1 MTDYNDDYYE
11 PEDDEPS
18 EQEEMLF
25 ALIKQA
31 KEQQERTNAVLERLI
46 SLADKLEQGEQA
58 RNDKLD
64 NALDKLADIDLQG
77 IVSETTKQAVNE
89 LVINELKQGVSRYV
103 TNQNY
108 TIAQNAQALIGAN
121 NTIIEN
127 IKSFAD
133 VMAKLK
139 ADESDLLENKVAKKV
154 QNGVEKGITNS
165 LDNASN
171 QINSYL
177 NNIAGGLEVG
187 AGHIQR
193 GVGNIQNGVEQ
204 VVAELVNYREQ
215 IASRPRWLMA
225 LGWCVFYTFA
235 ITIIAVVTYRMNIP
249 LQSEIKERSQI
260 IQNQDFRITQQQQ
273 QLNYMNQ
280 ALRTNFSAWEDGNL
294 YLRVDRNK
302 CRDINNQNYCMKQ

>member
-235 ITIIAVVTYRMNIP
+235 ITIIAIVTYRMNIP

>member
-1 MTDYNDDYYE
+1 MTDYDDYYE
-11 PEDDEPS
+11 PDDEPN

-31 KEQQERTNAVLERLI
+31 KDQQATVDAVLNRLTT
-46 SLADKLEQGEQA
+46 LADTLEKGEQA
-58 RNDKLD
+58 RDDKLD

-89 LVINELKQGVSRYV
+89 LVVNELKQGVSRYV

-302 CRDINNQNYCMKQ
+302 CRAINNQNYCMKQ

>member
-1 MTDYNDDYYE
+1 MTDYDDYYE
-11 PEDDEPS
+11 PDDEPN

-31 KEQQERTNAVLERLI
+31 KDQQATVNAVLNRLTI
-46 SLADKLEQGEQA
+46 LADTLEKGEQA
-58 RNDKLD
+58 RDDKLD

-89 LVINELKQGVSRYV
+89 LVVNELKQGVSRYV

>member
-1 MTDYNDDYYE
+1 MTDYNDDYY
-11 PEDDEPS
+11 DDEPN

-31 KEQQERTNAVLERLI
+31 KEQQERTNAVLERLTN
-46 SLADKLEQGEQA
+46 LADKLEQGEQA

-77 IVSETTKQAVNE
+77 IVSETTRQAVNE
-89 LVINELKQGVSRYV
+89 LVVSELKQGVSQYV
-103 TNQNY
+103 
-108 TIAQNAQALIGAN
+108 ASQNATIERNIQALVQAN
-121 NTIIEN
+121 NFATRN
-127 IKSFAD
+127 INSFAD
-133 VMAKLK
+133 LMAKLK

-215 IASRPRWLMA
+215 VASRPKWLMA

-235 ITIIAVVTYRMNIP
+235 ITIIAIVTYRMNIP

>member
-1 MTDYNDDYYE
+1 MTDYDDYYE
-11 PEDDEPS
+11 PDDEPN

-31 KEQQERTNAVLERLI
+31 KDQQATVDAVLNRLTT
-46 SLADKLEQGEQA
+46 LADTLEKGEQA
-58 RNDKLD
+58 RDDKLD

-215 IASRPRWLMA
+215 VASRPKWLIA

-235 ITIIAVVTYRMNIP
+235 ITIIAIVTYRMNIP

>member
-1 MTDYNDDYYE
+1 MTDYDDYYE
-11 PEDDEPS
+11 PDDEPN

-31 KEQQERTNAVLERLI
+31 KDQQATVDAVLNRLTT
-46 SLADKLEQGEQA
+46 LADTLEKCEQA
-58 RNDKLD
+58 RDDKLD

-89 LVINELKQGVSRYV
+89 LVVNELKQGVSRYV

>member
-1 MTDYNDDYYE
+1 MTDYDDYYE
-11 PEDDEPS
+11 PDDEPN

-31 KEQQERTNAVLERLI
+31 KDQQATVDAVLNRLTT
-46 SLADKLEQGEQA
+46 LADTLEKGEQA
-58 RNDKLD
+58 RDDKLD

-89 LVINELKQGVSRYV
+89 LVVNELKQGVSRYV

-215 IASRPRWLMA
+215 VASRPRWMMA

>member
-1 MTDYNDDYYE
+1 MFRDLSDFIITK
-11 PEDDEPS
+11 S
-18 EQEEMLF
+18 FFHEQEEMLF

-31 KEQQERTNAVLERLI
+31 KDQQATVDAVLNRLTT
-46 SLADKLEQGEQA
+46 LADTLEKGEQA
-58 RNDKLD
+58 RDDKLD

-89 LVINELKQGVSRYV
+89 LVVNELKQGVSRYV

-235 ITIIAVVTYRMNIP
+235 ITIIAIVTYRMNIP

>member
-1 MTDYNDDYYE
+1 MTDYDDYYE
-11 PEDDEPS
+11 PDDEPN

-31 KEQQERTNAVLERLI
+31 KDQQATVDAVLNRLTT
-46 SLADKLEQGEQA
+46 LADTLEKGEQA
-58 RNDKLD
+58 RDDKLD

-77 IVSETTKQAVNE
+77 IVSDTTKQAVNE
-89 LVINELKQGVSRYV
+89 LVVNELKQGVSRYV

>member
-1 MTDYNDDYYE
+1 MTDYDDYYE
-11 PEDDEPS
+11 PDDEPN

-89 LVINELKQGVSRYV
+89 LVVNELKQGVSRYV

-204 VVAELVNYREQ
+204 VVAELVNWGHHRK
-215 IASRPRWLMA
+215 RR
-225 LGWCVFYTFA
+225 
-235 ITIIAVVTYRMNIP
+235 
-249 LQSEIKERSQI
+249 K
-260 IQNQDFRITQQQQ
+260 
-273 QLNYMNQ
+273 
-280 ALRTNFSAWEDGNL
+280 
-294 YLRVDRNK
+294 
-302 CRDINNQNYCMKQ
+302 

>member
-1 MTDYNDDYYE
+1 MTDYDDYYE
-11 PEDDEPS
+11 PDDEPN

-31 KEQQERTNAVLERLI
+31 KDQQATVNAVLNRLTI
-46 SLADKLEQGEQA
+46 LADTLEKGEQA
-58 RNDKLD
+58 RDDKLD
-64 NALDKLADIDLQG
+64 NAFDKLADIDLQG

-89 LVINELKQGVSRYV
+89 LVVNELKQGVSRYV

-193 GVGNIQNGVEQ
+193 GVGNIQNSVEQ

-235 ITIIAVVTYRMNIP
+235 ITIIAVVTYRMNTP

-302 CRDINNQNYCMKQ
+302 CRDINNQNYCIKQ

>member
-1 MTDYNDDYYE
+1 MTDYDDYYE
-11 PEDDEPS
+11 PDDEPN

-31 KEQQERTNAVLERLI
+31 KDQQATVDAVLNRLTT
-46 SLADKLEQGEQA
+46 LADTLEKGEQA
-58 RNDKLD
+58 RDDKLD

-89 LVINELKQGVSRYV
+89 LVVNELKQGVSRYV

-215 IASRPRWLMA
+215 VASRPKWLMA

-235 ITIIAVVTYRMNIP
+235 ITIIAIVTYRMNIP

>member
-1 MTDYNDDYYE
+1 MTDYDDYYE
-11 PEDDEPS
+11 PDDEPN

-31 KEQQERTNAVLERLI
+31 KDQQATVDAVLNRLTT
-46 SLADKLEQGEQA
+46 LADTLEKGEQA
-58 RNDKLD
+58 RDDKLD

-89 LVINELKQGVSRYV
+89 LVVNELKQGVSRYV

-215 IASRPRWLMA
+215 VASRPKWLMA

>member
-1 MTDYNDDYYE
+1 MTDYDDYYE
-11 PEDDEPS
+11 PDDEPN

-31 KEQQERTNAVLERLI
+31 KDQQATVDAVLNRLTT
-46 SLADKLEQGEQA
+46 LADTLEKGEQA

-89 LVINELKQGVSRYV
+89 LVVNELKQGVSRYV

>member
-1 MTDYNDDYYE
+1 MTDYDDYYE
-11 PEDDEPS
+11 PDDEPN

-31 KEQQERTNAVLERLI
+31 KDQQATVDAVLNRLTT
-46 SLADKLEQGEQA
+46 LADTLEKGEQA
-58 RNDKLD
+58 RDDKLD

-89 LVINELKQGVSRYV
+89 LVVNELKQGVSRYV

-193 GVGNIQNGVEQ
+193 GVGNIQNGLEQ

>member
-1 MTDYNDDYYE
+1 MTDYDDYYE
-11 PEDDEPS
+11 PDDEPN

-31 KEQQERTNAVLERLI
+31 KDQQATVDAVLNRLTT
-46 SLADKLEQGEQA
+46 LADTLEKGEQA
-58 RNDKLD
+58 RDDKLD

-89 LVINELKQGVSRYV
+89 LVVNELKQGVSRYV

>member
-1 MTDYNDDYYE
+1 MTDYDDYYE
-11 PEDDEPS
+11 PDDEPN

-31 KEQQERTNAVLERLI
+31 KDQQATVDAVLNRLTT
-46 SLADKLEQGEQA
+46 LADTLEKGEQA
-58 RNDKLD
+58 RDDKLD

-89 LVINELKQGVSRYV
+89 LVVNELKQGVSRYV

-139 ADESDLLENKVAKKV
+139 ADESNLLENKVAKKV

>member
-1 MTDYNDDYYE
+1 MVRILCW
-11 PEDDEPS
+11 P
-18 EQEEMLF
+18 L
-25 ALIKQA
+25 
-31 KEQQERTNAVLERLI
+31 LERLI

-89 LVINELKQGVSRYV
+89 LVANELKQGVSQYV
-103 TNQNY
+103 ASQNAK
-108 TIAQNAQALIGAN
+108 IEQNAQALLQAN
-121 NTIIEN
+121 NIATRN
-127 IKSFAD
+127 INSFAD
-133 VMAKLK
+133 LIAKLK
-139 ADESDLLENKVAKKV
+139 ADESDLLEKHLAERV
-154 QNGVEKGITNS
+154 QLAVQQGVGKG
-165 LDNASN
+165 LDKANNDINNFLIDIADELEQGERNVKQLNA
-171 QINSYL
+171 
-177 NNIAGGLEVG
+177 NIKHG
-187 AGHIQR
+187 AGQA
-193 GVGNIQNGVEQ
+193 
-204 VVAELVNYREQ
+204 VAELDEYREQ
-215 IASRPRWLMA
+215 VASRPKWLMA

-294 YLRVDRNK
+294 YLRVDRDK

>member
-11 PEDDEPS
+11 PDDDEPS

-89 LVINELKQGVSRYV
+89 LVASELKQGVSQYV
-103 TNQNY
+103 ASQNA
-108 TIAQNAQALIGAN
+108 TIERNAQALLQAN
-121 NTIIEN
+121 NIATRN
-127 IKSFAD
+127 INSFAD
-133 VMAKLK
+133 LIAKLK
-139 ADESDLLENKVAKKV
+139 ADETDLLERQLAERV
-154 QNGVEKGITNS
+154 QLAVQQGVGKG
-165 LDNASN
+165 LDKANNDINNFLVDVRNELEQGVRNVKQLNA
-171 QINSYL
+171 
-177 NNIAGGLEVG
+177 NIQHG
-187 AGHIQR
+187 AG
-193 GVGNIQNGVEQ
+193 E
-204 VVAELVNYREQ
+204 VVAELDEYREQ
-215 IASRPRWLMA
+215 VASRPKWLMA
-225 LGWCVFYTFA
+225 FGWCVFYTIA
-235 ITIIAVVTYRMNIP
+235 LTIIGVVTYRVNTP
-249 LQSEIKERSQI
+249 LQSEIRERNQT
-260 IQNQDFRITQQQQ
+260 IQNQDYRITQQQQ

>member
-1 MTDYNDDYYE
+1 MTDYNDDYY
-11 PEDDEPS
+11 DDEPN

-31 KEQQERTNAVLERLI
+31 KEQQERTNAVLERLTN
-46 SLADKLEQGEQA
+46 LADKLEQGEQA

-77 IVSETTKQAVNE
+77 IVSETTRQAVNE
-89 LVINELKQGVSRYV
+89 LVVSELKQGVSRYV

-215 IASRPRWLMA
+215 VASRPKWLMA

-235 ITIIAVVTYRMNIP
+235 ITIIAIVTYRMNIP

>member
-89 LVINELKQGVSRYV
+89 LVVNELKQGVSQYV
-103 TNQNY
+103 ASQNAK
-108 TIAQNAQALIGAN
+108 IEQNAQALLHAN
-121 NTIIEN
+121 NIVTRN
-127 IKSFAD
+127 INSFAD
-133 VMAKLK
+133 LIAKLK
-139 ADESDLLENKVAKKV
+139 ADETDLLERQLAERV
-154 QNGVEKGITNS
+154 QLAV
-165 LDNASN
+165 
-171 QINSYL
+171 Q
-177 NNIAGGLEVG
+177 
-187 AGHIQR
+187 Q
-193 GVGNIQNGVEQ
+193 GVGNGLDRANNDINNFLIAIGDELEQ
-204 VVAELVNYREQ
+204 GERNVKQLNANIKRGAGQAVAELDEYREQ

>member
-1 MTDYNDDYYE
+1 MTDYDDYYE
-11 PEDDEPS
+11 PDDEPN

-31 KEQQERTNAVLERLI
+31 KDQQATVDAVLNRLTT
-46 SLADKLEQGEQA
+46 LADTLEKGEQA
-58 RNDKLD
+58 RDDKLD

-89 LVINELKQGVSRYV
+89 LVVNELKQGVSRYV

-187 AGHIQR
+187 AGHSQR

-215 IASRPRWLMA
+215 VASRPRWMMA

>member
-1 MTDYNDDYYE
+1 MTDYDDYYE
-11 PEDDEPS
+11 PDDEPN

-31 KEQQERTNAVLERLI
+31 KDQQATVDAVLNRLTT
-46 SLADKLEQGEQA
+46 LADTLEKGEQA
-58 RNDKLD
+58 RDDKLD

-89 LVINELKQGVSRYV
+89 LVVNELKQGVSRYV

-187 AGHIQR
+187 AGHIQK

>member
-58 RNDKLD
+58 RDDKLD

-89 LVINELKQGVSRYV
+89 LVVNELKQGVSRYV

-235 ITIIAVVTYRMNIP
+235 ITIIAIVTYRMNIP

>member
-89 LVINELKQGVSRYV
+89 LVVNELKQGVSRYV

>member
-1 MTDYNDDYYE
+1 MTDYDDYYE
-11 PEDDEPS
+11 PDDEPN

-31 KEQQERTNAVLERLI
+31 KDQQATVDAVLNRLTT
-46 SLADKLEQGEQA
+46 LADTLEKGEQA
-58 RNDKLD
+58 RDDKLD

-89 LVINELKQGVSRYV
+89 LVVNELKQGVSRYV

-235 ITIIAVVTYRMNIP
+235 ITIIAIVTYRMNIP

>member
-1 MTDYNDDYYE
+1 MTDYDDYYE
-11 PEDDEPS
+11 PDDEPN

-31 KEQQERTNAVLERLI
+31 KDQQATDNAVLNRLTI
-46 SLADKLEQGEQA
+46 LADTLEKGEQA
-58 RNDKLD
+58 RDDKLD

-89 LVINELKQGVSRYV
+89 LVVNELKQGVSRYV

>member
-1 MTDYNDDYYE
+1 MPT
-11 PEDDEPS
+11 P
-18 EQEEMLF
+18 
-25 ALIKQA
+25 
-31 KEQQERTNAVLERLI
+31 
-46 SLADKLEQGEQA
+46 
-58 RNDKLD
+58 
-64 NALDKLADIDLQG
+64 
-77 IVSETTKQAVNE
+77 
-89 LVINELKQGVSRYV
+89 
-103 TNQNY
+103 
-108 TIAQNAQALIGAN
+108 
-121 NTIIEN
+121 
-127 IKSFAD
+127 
-133 VMAKLK
+133 
-139 ADESDLLENKVAKKV
+139 
-154 QNGVEKGITNS
+154 
-165 LDNASN
+165 SN

-193 GVGNIQNGVEQ
+193 GVGNIQNGLEQ

>member
-1 MTDYNDDYYE
+1 MTDYDDYYE
-11 PEDDEPS
+11 PDDEPN

-31 KEQQERTNAVLERLI
+31 KDQQATVNAVLNRLTI
-46 SLADKLEQGEQA
+46 LADTLEKGEQA
-58 RNDKLD
+58 RDDKLD

-89 LVINELKQGVSRYV
+89 LVVNELKQGVSRYV

-215 IASRPRWLMA
+215 VASRPRWLMA

>member
-1 MTDYNDDYYE
+1 M
-11 PEDDEPS
+11 
-18 EQEEMLF
+18 
-25 ALIKQA
+25 
-31 KEQQERTNAVLERLI
+31 
-46 SLADKLEQGEQA
+46 
-58 RNDKLD
+58 
-64 NALDKLADIDLQG
+64 QG

-89 LVINELKQGVSRYV
+89 LVVNELKQGVSRYV

-235 ITIIAVVTYRMNIP
+235 ITIIAIVTYRMNIP

>member
-1 MTDYNDDYYE
+1 MTDYDDYYE
-11 PEDDEPS
+11 PDDEPN

-31 KEQQERTNAVLERLI
+31 KDQQATVDAVLNRLTT
-46 SLADKLEQGEQA
+46 LADTLEKGEQA
-58 RNDKLD
+58 RDDKLD

-89 LVINELKQGVSRYV
+89 LVVNELKQGVSRYV

-235 ITIIAVVTYRMNIP
+235 ITIIAVVTYRMNTP

>member
-11 PEDDEPS
+11 PEDDEPN

-31 KEQQERTNAVLERLI
+31 KDQQATVDAVLNRLTT
-46 SLADKLEQGEQA
+46 LADTLEKGEQA
-58 RNDKLD
+58 RDDKLD

-89 LVINELKQGVSRYV
+89 LVVNELKQGVSRYV

-193 GVGNIQNGVEQ
+193 GVGNIQNGLEQ

>member
-1 MTDYNDDYYE
+1 MTDYDDYYE
-11 PEDDEPS
+11 PDDEPN

-31 KEQQERTNAVLERLI
+31 KDQQATVNAVLNRLTI
-46 SLADKLEQGEQA
+46 LADTLEKGEQA
-58 RNDKLD
+58 RDDKLD

-89 LVINELKQGVSRYV
+89 LVVNELKQGVSRYV

-215 IASRPRWLMA
+215 VASRPRWMMA

>member
-1 MTDYNDDYYE
+1 MTDYDDYYE
-11 PEDDEPS
+11 PDDEPN

-31 KEQQERTNAVLERLI
+31 KDQQATVNAVLNRLTT
-46 SLADKLEQGEQA
+46 LADTLEKGEQA
-58 RNDKLD
+58 RDDKLD

-89 LVINELKQGVSRYV
+89 LVVNELKQGVSRYV

-193 GVGNIQNGVEQ
+193 GVGNIQNGLEQ

>member
-1 MTDYNDDYYE
+1 MTDYDDYYE
-11 PEDDEPS
+11 PDDEPN

-31 KEQQERTNAVLERLI
+31 KDQQATVNAVLNRLTT
-46 SLADKLEQGEQA
+46 LADTLEKGEQA
-58 RNDKLD
+58 RDDKLD

-89 LVINELKQGVSRYV
+89 LVVNELKQGVSRYV

-215 IASRPRWLMA
+215 VASRPRWMMA

>member
-215 IASRPRWLMA
+215 VASRPKWLMA

-235 ITIIAVVTYRMNIP
+235 ITIIAIVTYRMNIP

-273 QLNYMNQ
+273 QLNMMKN
-280 ALRTNFSAWEDGNL
+280 ALRTQFSAWEDGNL